1 MELTCKIQQPSIG
14 LPLSPRANELL
25 GGLDTIEENLSCRND
40 VSKHAGCCCPVTWR
54 FWRGRSIT
62 TAHSALGAM
71 AHCVWGRKFEKFAKS
86 YDCGC
91 YTSPASSRG
100 RRRCASPRQIAQLL
114 LGHIMHL
121 PAELVAPRPKPGSP
135 MPLWMPLPAHP
146 HPLYLSCLLPVAH
159 VPPLITPCN
168 RLGRPREDQRATNI
182 RKQSRLQA
190 R

>member
-1 MELTCKIQQPSIG
+1 MNYLGVWT
-14 LPLSPRANELL
+14 LSRKTRLAETKP
-25 GGLDTIEENLSCRND
+25 
-40 VSKHAGCCCPVTWR
+40 KHAGCCCPMTWR
-54 FWRGRSIT
+54 FWRSRSNT

-71 AHCVWGRKFEKFAKS
+71 AHCVWGNNSPLS

-91 YTSPASSRG
+91 YTNPSSSRG
-100 RRRCASPRQIAQLL
+100 RRQCASSRQTAQLL

-135 MPLWMPLPAHP
+135 MPLWLLLPAHP
-146 HPLYLSCLLPVAH
+146 HPLYLACHLPVAH
-159 VPPLITPCN
+159 VPPLITPCS
-168 RLGRPREDQRATNI
+168 RLDRPREDQRATSI